1 MHGHLNVKFTVT
13 HFIDSLPQSTY
24 QLTSA
29 SLLATNTAKFALSKF
44 NVTPVLKH
52 SFNLT
57 VTSLSKYQ
65 KKKGYF
71 GTDTQWYLYRQQNYY
86 VMVLVPLVS
95 QFYISHVWSC
105 SQELLHI
112 SRPLFCYSLRSALF

>member
-44 NVTPVLKH
+44 NVTPVLRH

-65 KKKGYF
+65 KKKVTLALIRN
-71 GTDTQWYLYRQQNYY
+71 GTCTVNR
-86 VMVLVPLVS
+86 
-95 QFYISHVWSC
+95 ITT
-105 SQELLHI
+105 
-112 SRPLFCYSLRSALF
+112 